1 MSLQAVIPLNSEA
14 SPRRSARA
22 GGTRSKTKPSATITK
37 SRSASRVKSATEARA
52 KILTRPASA
61 ERLSPSSRSG
71 QVRARVT
78 TKATPETV
86 RTSELLRDLLAK
98 NPKLENFTVENIL
111 DSIGNTSFGASLM
124 FFSIPEVIPI
134 PIPAIAA
141 LVVLPTA
148 AISTQM
154 VAGKRQIT
162 LPKFLLKRSVPRKA
176 LVAAINTILPIL
188 EKAEKRMKRR
198 WEWATDEKAQRLLGV
213 FIFLLALSIAFPIPG
228 FNMPQAIAVF
238 VIGLGLVEKDG
249 LVVAI
254 GVLIGIAAVAV
265 LGAVVFGLLSFI

>member
-1 MSLQAVIPLNSEA
+1 
-14 SPRRSARA
+14 
-22 GGTRSKTKPSATITK
+22 
-37 SRSASRVKSATEARA
+37 VKSATEARA

-71 QVRARVT
+71 HVRARVT

>member
-1 MSLQAVIPLNSEA
+1 
-14 SPRRSARA
+14 
-22 GGTRSKTKPSATITK
+22 
-37 SRSASRVKSATEARA
+37 
-52 KILTRPASA
+52 
-61 ERLSPSSRSG
+61 
-71 QVRARVT
+71 
-78 TKATPETV
+78 V

-98 NPKLENFTVENIL
+98 NPTLENFTVENIL
-111 DSIGNTSFGASLM
+111 GSIGNTSFGASLM

-148 AISTQM
+148 AISIQM
-154 VAGKRQIT
+154 VAGKRQIK
-162 LPKFLLKRSVPRKA
+162 LPQFLLKRSVPRKA
-176 LVAAINTILPIL
+176 LAVAINAILPVL

-213 FIFLLALSIAFPIPG
+213 FIFLLAVSIAFPVPG